1 MTAEIV
7 LTWPGDFDKAHKWID
22 ACKRPDR
29 LGSRVR
35 FDGPKRSLDQNRK
48 MWPMLTDISTQLP
61 WHGLRLTPED
71 WKLLFLD
78 SLQREMRLVPN
89 LDGTGFVNIDKT
101 RSSRLSKQQFSDLI
115 ELIYSFGASHQIV
128 WSDPNDVEALR
139 DRARLLAERDRMKRK
154 TDVHV

>member
-7 LTWPGDFDKAHKWID
+7 LTWPGDFEKAHKWIE
-22 ACKRPDR
+22 ACRRPDY

-48 MWPMLTDISTQLP
+48 MWPMLTDICGQVP
-61 WHGLRLTPED
+61 WHGIKLDPED

-78 SLQREMRLVPN
+78 ALKREMRLVPN
-89 LDGTGFVNIDKT
+89 LDGTGFVAIDKT

-115 ELIYSFGASHQIV
+115 ELIYAFGANHNVI
-128 WSDPNDVEALR
+128 WSDPNDVEAVR
-139 DRARLLAERDRMKRK
+139 ERAKLNAQRERAKMEK
-154 TDVHV
+154 VGV